1 MLMYINV
8 DVRIKFYNLKE
19 YIFFM
24 NIYLILKFIRYTE
37 SSIAF
42 LAMVF
47 LFEKK
52 KMKLELKEDILLKL
66 EELL

>member
-1 MLMYINV
+1 MYINV

-19 YIFFM
+19 YVFFM

>member
-1 MLMYINV
+1 MYINV

-19 YIFFM
+19 YVFFM

-52 KMKLELKEDILLKL
+52 NEIRIERRYTFEIRRTSLN
-66 EELL
+66 

>member
-1 MLMYINV
+1 MYINV

-19 YIFFM
+19 YVFFI

-52 KMKLELKEDILLKL
+52 KNEIRIERRYTFEIRRTSLN
-66 EELL
+66 

>member
-1 MLMYINV
+1 MYINV

-19 YIFFM
+19 YVFFM

-66 EELL
+66 EKLL

>member
-19 YIFFM
+19 YVFFM

-52 KMKLELKEDILLKL
+52 K
-66 EELL
+66 